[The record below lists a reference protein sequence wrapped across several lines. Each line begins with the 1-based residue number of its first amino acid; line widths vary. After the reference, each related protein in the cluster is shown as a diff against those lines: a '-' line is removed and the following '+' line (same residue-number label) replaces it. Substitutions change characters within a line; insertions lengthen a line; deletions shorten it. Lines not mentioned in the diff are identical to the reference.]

1 MSDQVIT
8 EDTIV
13 PDAPAADTTP
23 KHPITEADPEGDGL
37 DKGQATA
44 DVHGDVLGI

>member
-1 MSDQVIT
+1 MEDVIT
-8 EDTIV
+8 EQPVDGDEIDSTE
-13 PDAPAADTTP
+13 
-23 KHPITEADPEGDGL
+23 HPVTDADPEGDGL